1 MPRALNKRE
10 REDNDVVVI
19 GGGHAGCEAA
29 LASAGSGLNTVLL
42 TLKKEW
48 IAHMPCN
55 PSIGGLAKG
64 HLVRE
69 IDALGGWMGLAAD
82 AAGIQFRRLNT
93 RKGPAVQA
101 TRAQQDRPSYTRFI
115 LDSLE
120 KLGVRIVETEAAELL
135 VEQGESGKPPGE
147 SGYPRYEKQIIGV
160 KDTTGEIFKTRCC
173 IVTTGTSLKGVLH
186 IGFQKK
192 SGGRMGERAVNKL
205 SSSIEQLGFRMGRLK
220 TGTPPRLV
228 RSTIDF
234 SAMERQEGISPP
246 PQFSFYGPPPSLA
259 QVACYVTRTNEATAK
274 VIRDNLDRSPLFTGK
289 ITGTGPRYCPSIE
302 DKVVRFPHRTD
313 HQIFVEPEALESPL
327 VYPNGISTSMP
338 EDVQKKILQTIPGL
352 ENAEIGQMG
361 YAVEYDYIDPTQLD
375 STLEARGVEGLFFAG
390 QINGTSGYEEA
401 AAQGLMAGINAAGRI
416 LRTEPTVLRRD
427 EAYIGVLIDDLV
439 TRGTQEPYRM
449 FTSRAEFRLL
459 LREDNA
465 DERLCPIGYELGLL
479 KAEAYA
485 VFKKRRE
492 QVANERRRLASIRL
506 TPKPST
512 NERLEGIG
520 STPLRKHS
528 TLEELLRR
536 PELRYASLIEMGF
549 LENGLPPELASRLE
563 TEIKYEGYL
572 KRQGQEAEKLR
583 RSERMLIPDDFRFT
597 DLPGLSREIQEK
609 LERIRP
615 RTIGQAERI
624 SGVTPAAL
632 SIILVH
638 LKNRSN
644 FKKTSN
650 E

>member
-1 MPRALNKRE
+1 
-10 REDNDVVVI
+10 
-19 GGGHAGCEAA
+19 
-29 LASAGSGLNTVLL
+29 
-42 TLKKEW
+42 
-48 IAHMPCN
+48 
-55 PSIGGLAKG
+55 
-64 HLVRE
+64 
-69 IDALGGWMGLAAD
+69 MGLAAD
-82 AAGIQFRRLNT
+82 GAGIQFRRLNT

-101 TRAQQDRPSYTRFI
+101 TRAQQDRPSYTRLI
-115 LDSLE
+115 LDALTE
-120 KLGVRIVETEAAELL
+120 RGVQIIETEAAEIL
-135 VEQGESGKPPGE
+135 VEESAGEVVPGF
-147 SGYPRYEKQIIGV
+147 PNYERRITGV
-160 KDTTGEIFKTRCC
+160 KDTKGIVFPARCC
-173 IVTTGTSLKGVLH
+173 IVTTGTSLRGVLH
-186 IGFQKK
+186 VGFQKTT
-192 SGGRMGERAVNKL
+192 GGRMGERAVNEL
-205 SSSIEQLGFRMGRLK
+205 SSSIERLGFRMGRLK

-246 PQFSFYGPPPSLA
+246 PQFSFYGPPPSLP
-259 QVACYVTRTNEATAK
+259 QIACYVTRTNEDTAK

-338 EDVQKKILQTIPGL
+338 EDVQKKILETIPGL
-352 ENAEIGQMG
+352 EKAEIGQMG

-375 STLEARGVEGLFFAG
+375 STLEAREVEGLFFAG

-416 LRTEPTVLRRD
+416 LRREPTVLRRD

-465 DERLCPIGYELGLL
+465 DERLCPIGHKLGLL

-485 VFKKRRE
+485 VFQERRE
-492 QVANERRRLASIRL
+492 QVVNERRRLTSIRL

-536 PELRYASLIEMGF
+536 PELHYASLIEMGF
-549 LENGLPPELASRLE
+549 LEKGLPQELASRLE

-583 RSERMLIPDDFRFT
+583 RSERMIIPGDFRFT
-597 DLPGLSREIQEK
+597 ELPGLSREIQEK

-632 SIILVH
+632 SILLVH
-638 LKNRSN
+638 LKN
-644 FKKTSN
+644 KKTIQ
-650 E
+650 